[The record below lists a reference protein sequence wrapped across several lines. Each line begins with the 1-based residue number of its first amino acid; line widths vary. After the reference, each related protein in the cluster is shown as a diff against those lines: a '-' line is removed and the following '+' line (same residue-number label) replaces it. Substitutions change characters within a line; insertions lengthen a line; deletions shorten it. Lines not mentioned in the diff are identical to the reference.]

1 VARKS
6 FQATVRALFAIARSR
21 GLLSVGGFACLCAGL
36 FTIGLLW
43 GLLGSGASLLL
54 IDFMRDDKPELPES
68 EHTPTARWHE

>member
-6 FQATVRALFAIARSR
+6 FQATIWALYALARSR

-54 IDFMRDDKPELPES
+54 IDFMKDDKPRVEG
-68 EHTPTARWHE
+68 EHTPTARWPG